1 MFVCASDGGRL
12 LAILSMRWIYRYIQE
27 NKGTYYQGR
36 EGERKRDLLCMCVF
50 VCMHASNN
58 HLFTEQSK
66 LLGTQKL
73 LLFLNR

>member
-12 LAILSMRWIYRYIQE
+12 LAILSMLWIYRYILE
-27 NKGTYYQGR
+27 NKGTYYQER
-36 EGERKRDLLCMCVF
+36 EGERKIDLLCMCVF
-50 VCMHASNN
+50 VCMHASNYN
-58 HLFTEQSK
+58 LFTEQSK